1 MQLDVF
7 RTGGT
12 ESASESLSEAAARA
26 VSGWEDGCTTW
37 APAWA
42 VAMASG
48 YVISY
53 IADAVLIRVSASL
66 SMLNYVLIATV
77 TTAVYLIPGVNPA
90 ASKEATPYWSV
101 IISVL
106 LSAVGLTMWTRW
118 ENEYDAEAAYTV
130 LTPKRREVLAG
141 GGASRGIDDGDG
153 TDNDYLCKT
162 DD

>member
-1 MQLDVF
+1 MLRAGAHDDSM
-7 RTGGT
+7 
-12 ESASESLSEAAARA
+12 SASDLATVTLRLLFWQALWQVVFIWAIFFVDLMPWFGFSSSFDEFRINTIHGIVCSVAGPSAAARA
-26 VSGWEDGCTTW
+26 APTIVGGCTTW

-90 ASKEATPYWSV
+90 TNKEATPYWSV
-101 IISVL
+101 SEFFFLFIL
-106 LSAVGLTMWTRW
+106 
-118 ENEYDAEAAYTV
+118 
-130 LTPKRREVLAG
+130 
-141 GGASRGIDDGDG
+141 
-153 TDNDYLCKT
+153 
-162 DD
+162 